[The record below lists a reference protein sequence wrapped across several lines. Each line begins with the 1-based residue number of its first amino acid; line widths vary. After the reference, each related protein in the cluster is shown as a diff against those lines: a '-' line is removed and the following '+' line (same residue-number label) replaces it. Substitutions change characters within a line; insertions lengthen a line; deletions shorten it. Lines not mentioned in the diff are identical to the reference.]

1 MRTRK
6 EIRRVTST
14 IKLTVWS
21 ARYIGNPR
29 RLLRVCGDRVRK
41 GWWCTPVARPLFELD
56 SETKPT
62 GRPCRPPS
70 LRHRPRRIGSA
81 RLAQETEGCRL
92 IFLTSCKKKAAQI
105 IARPRPRPLG
115 SGGNVWRSPQGRAC
129 SSVRKLLLRFGNR
142 GAGSGKQPPD
152 QNT

>member
-41 GWWCTPVARPLFELD
+41 GWWCTLVARPLFELD

-70 LRHRPRRIGSA
+70 LRHRPRRVGSA
-81 RLAQETEGCRL
+81 RLAQEAEGRCHRNRL
-92 IFLTSCKKKAAQI
+92 IKQT
-105 IARPRPRPLG
+105 RLG
-115 SGGNVWRSPQGRAC
+115 EAPHAC
-129 SSVRKLLLRFGNR
+129 NGLHR
-142 GAGSGKQPPD
+142 
-152 QNT
+152 